1 MSYACLYMLS
11 FWSKFTNC
19 HLDLLWSLLSVSG
32 AGGLLP
38 FLPSGRWPSS
48 TALRAGSTLGT
59 FASSYALISLLT
71 PKKKQFNWHV
81 LPTLVCLCVKAYFHF
96 FVIAKL
102 LQCEEIPLNWAIYK
116 YVQIHSL
123 LSWSSMLWHS
133 TEEASDLFHNSLQII
148 VCQAFGLEME

>member
-71 PKKKQFNWHV
+71 TKKKKHSLTGMFCLLWYACV
-81 LPTLVCLCVKAYFHF
+81 LRLISTSLWLQSYCSVRRFQRTEPFISMCKYTHF
-96 FVIAKL
+96 FLDPVCYDTVQKKL
-102 LQCEEIPLNWAIYK
+102 VTY
-116 YVQIHSL
+116 
-123 LSWSSMLWHS
+123 S
-133 TEEASDLFHNSLQII
+133 TILFK
-148 VCQAFGLEME
+148 